1 MTAPTFTSE
10 ELRSRYPQRDLNARQ
25 TAIRADE
32 LAKLVKVS
40 LAIDA
45 LLAVHDEARSPFSSA
60 FDRAELALYDALA
73 SIAGI
78 EDAAYEQ
85 AEMIRDML
93 TPRGAA

>member
-1 MTAPTFTSE
+1 MNAPTFTRDE
-10 ELRSRYPQRDLNARQ
+10 FRGRYPQRDLIAQQ

-45 LLAVHDEARSPFSSA
+45 LLAVHDTAKSPFSSA

-78 EDAAYEQ
+78 EDAAHEQ
-85 AEMIRDML
+85 AEMIRDEM
-93 TPRGAA
+93 TPGGDA